1 MAKSFKTAADFR
13 ISLEQRL
20 KQSAALR
27 GLPLASLRLKVVIE
41 RLLARLFVTPAMPWL
56 LKGGY
61 AMELRYRPRARTTK
75 DIDLSV
81 TSAAGELAARL
92 AHIRD
97 ELQAAADNDMS
108 DYFVFQI
115 GSPSSELQGAPG
127 GGARF
132 PVNALLAGRSFGR
145 FHIDVGF
152 GDPAISA
159 PEELIGQDFLA
170 FAGVPPAKA
179 LAIPKAQQFAEK
191 LHAYTPL
198 GMIDRI
204 RGSKTSS
211 IWYSL
216 SRPMR
221 QMVTLWPMQF
231 ERRSTPGE
239 LIRPLRSSLAHRSRG
254 HQSLERWQERLDC
267 HRIPLKPDFGFWKTF
282 LTNCAVIY
290 CRHEICCW
298 QQTDTAVFIT

>member
-1 MAKSFKTAADFR
+1 MAS
-13 ISLEQRL
+13 QRR
-20 KQSAALR
+20 LR
-27 GLPLASLRLKVVIE
+27 DGAPLP
-41 RLLARLFVTPAMPWL
+41 
-56 LKGGY
+56 
-61 AMELRYRPRARTTK
+61 PRARTTK

-191 LHAYTPL
+191 LHAYTLPWN
-198 GMIDRI
+198 DRPNTRVKDLVDLVLFITSDAPDGDALANAI
-204 RGSKTSS
+204 RAT
-211 IWYSL
+211 
-216 SRPMR
+216 
-221 QMVTLWPMQF
+221 F
-231 ERRSTPGE
+231 DARRTHSTPEKLPSPPQSWASVFGE
-239 LIRPLRSSLAHRSRG
+239 MAREAGLSSDSLEAGFRILEDFFDKLRG
-254 HQSLERWQERLDC
+254 HIL
-267 HRIPLKPDFGFWKTF
+267 PP
-282 LTNCAVIY
+282 
-290 CRHEICCW
+290 
-298 QQTDTAVFIT
+298 